1 MGNHTDPGKGNPMK
15 AITLVTSLGVNLAVC
30 TVGGY
35 FLGSWLDRH
44 WLGNGLG
51 IGLGVLIGIA
61 VGVSGIFALIKLV
74 LGGNDG

>member
-1 MGNHTDPGKGNPMK
+1 MGKPTNPGNGNPMK
-15 AITLVTSLGVNLAVC
+15 AITLVTALGINLAVC

-35 FLGSWLDRH
+35 FLGSWLDRQ

-61 VGVSGIFALIKLV
+61 AGISGIFALIKLV
-74 LGGNDG
+74 LGGNNG